1 VGEGGDKEKAPVAA
15 LANKVDNL
23 EHKLDQVV
31 NLLEASR
38 GSAVAAATLRS
49 RALQRLAQQQHKRL
63 RKEYLPSAAERD
75 RMARAPDSRR
85 AGASAAAAGHV
96 STLVS
101 AKQASAAP
109 GELKATATAAAME
122 ALFGPGVKPPPK
134 SAAEQQLLDR
144 AGANTPDPAVRRV
157 APGRPGQ
164 APLNYVMCSRRR
176 GAGLYLDTK
185 MYV

>member
-1 VGEGGDKEKAPVAA
+1 MGEGGDKEKAPVAA

-122 ALFGPGVKPPPK
+122 ALGSQAQGASSAEEQILKHPPK
-134 SAAEQQLLDR
+134 
-144 AGANTPDPAVRRV
+144 AVLSWLVCV
-157 APGRPGQ
+157 ACRPS
-164 APLNYVMCSRRR
+164 APLQTYSLFLLVQHAPC
-176 GAGLYLDTK
+176 
-185 MYV
+185 